1 MSDVVRDIIYSVA
14 LPALEWWGRR
24 CWLFAKVVIISS
36 EKPQRVVSEGLWV
49 FRAPQRH
56 FDYALGNHF
65 PHRAGVGRPSDAW
78 DRIEKSDSRFAGPS
92 SRAMREVIAKR
103 IIEMAQRAAKD
114 PQTLA
119 DDAVRFFAAN
129 YYDLSK
135 QPA

>member
-1 MSDVVRDIIYSVA
+1 MVEILKFIQPEMAFDPESIQVLASA
-14 LPALEWWGRR
+14 L
-24 CWLFAKVVIISS
+24 
-36 EKPQRVVSEGLWV
+36 
-49 FRAPQRH
+49 
-56 FDYALGNHF
+56 D
-65 PHRAGVGRPSDAW
+65 DAW
-78 DRIEKSDSRFAGPS
+78 DRIEKSGSQFAGPAY

-103 IIEMAQRAAKD
+103 IIETAQRGAKD